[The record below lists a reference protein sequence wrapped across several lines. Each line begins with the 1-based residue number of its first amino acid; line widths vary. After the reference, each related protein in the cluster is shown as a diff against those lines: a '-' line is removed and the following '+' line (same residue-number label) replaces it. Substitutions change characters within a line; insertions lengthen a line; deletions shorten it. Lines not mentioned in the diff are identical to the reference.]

1 MITFI
6 TRLAVNVT
14 SINVK
19 RYALFF
25 VFGLLKIIL
34 HSPSTS
40 QYILVVRKSPLD
52 DFVPLTQCVTEF
64 SGVFETGTT
73 IMIRITI
80 QNKYNK
86 TNDIIVPGNESITKY
101 SYNALGCSELCNI
114 AVLKTVEYRKMC
126 FIFHDDCDSAR
137 HISLWLFGCH
147 WLLSRY
153 GSRLVRWTVISGS
166 LFNLKLPSH
175 GYNGF
180 GIINY
185 NSD

>member
-1 MITFI
+1 MTVILFRI
-6 TRLAVNVT
+6 DDHHIHHKISCDIINVT

-19 RYALFF
+19 RCALSF
-25 VFGLLKIIL
+25 VFDLLNIIL

-40 QYILVVRKSPLD
+40 PDILVVGKSPFD
-52 DFVPLTQCVTEF
+52 DFVPFTPCVAEF

-73 IMIRITI
+73 IMIRITT

-86 TNDIIVPGNESITKY
+86 TKDIIVPGNESITQY
-101 SYNALGCSELCNI
+101 SYHSLGCSELCNI

-137 HISLWLFGCH
+137 HILLGLFGCH

-153 GSRLVRWTVISGS
+153 G
-166 LFNLKLPSH
+166 
-175 GYNGF
+175 
-180 GIINY
+180 
-185 NSD
+185 